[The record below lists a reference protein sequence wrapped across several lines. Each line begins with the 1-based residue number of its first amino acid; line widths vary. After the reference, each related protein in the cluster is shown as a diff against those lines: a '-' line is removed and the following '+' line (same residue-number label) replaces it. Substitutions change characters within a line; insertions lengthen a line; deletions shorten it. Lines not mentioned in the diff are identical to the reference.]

1 MSGLVAYA
9 SSDDEDGTPVIQVTK
24 TLLAMAKS
32 SRKVEE
38 KPLAGPAPG
47 PSAAPGPSLPPADDP
62 SPPEPT
68 IDMSQAPGSPYT
80 TSRTI
85 IHDLTLPSIPN
96 VDIQASPPGSPPP
109 GANKK
114 FEQFILLKKQGVHFN
129 AKLEN
134 SEALRN
140 PSLMDKLLG
149 FVGVE
154 GKEQYETT
162 LRDGWWDPKAFPRE
176 AYRRTLRKNQ
186 EKITREREA
195 DKAAGN
201 RTSVDFVPST
211 TTGGNTSTT
220 TEGHTSN
227 VGGIT
232 TKGAGR
238 KRGWD

>member
-1 MSGLVAYA
+1 
-9 SSDDEDGTPVIQVTK
+9 
-24 TLLAMAKS
+24 
-32 SRKVEE
+32 
-38 KPLAGPAPG
+38 
-47 PSAAPGPSLPPADDP
+47 
-62 SPPEPT
+62 
-68 IDMSQAPGSPYT
+68 MSQAPGSPYT

-96 VDIQASPPGSPPP
+96 VNIPPSPPGSPPP

-114 FEQFILLKKQGVHFN
+114 LEQFILLKKQGVHFN

-149 FVGVE
+149 FAGVE

-162 LRDGWWDPKAFPRE
+162 LRDDGWWDPKAFPRE
-176 AYRRTLRKNQ
+176 AYRLALRKNQ
-186 EKITREREA
+186 DKMTREREA

-211 TTGGNTSTT
+211 TTEGNV
-220 TEGHTSN
+220 SN
-227 VGGIT
+227 VGGT
-232 TKGAGR
+232 MTKGPGR